1 MSTIDSLSAD
11 ELLADED
18 WWRIYVDS
26 FPASERESRN
36 VIVKSIT
43 QGVGIAL
50 RARREE
56 KTIGLATTH
65 ILMDPPAVFL
75 VYLAVAGRERSRGT
89 GGELM
94 KRAWELGTAHL
105 LARGLRP
112 LGCVWEVDPPETQA
126 ADAEARLR
134 RIAFFQ
140 RHGGQLLNCRYMQP
154 PVNGTTA
161 IPMTLMFMPAS
172 EGAPLTSEV
181 VEGLV
186 RAMYFEKYGKINE
199 IAEEVLHG
207 LLDWR

>member
-1 MSTIDSLSAD
+1 MSEIDSLSAD

-18 WWRIYVDS
+18 WWRIYDDS
-26 FPASERESRN
+26 FPASERESRD
-36 VIVKSIT
+36 VIVKSIA

-50 RARREE
+50 RARCGGM
-56 KTIGLATTH
+56 TIGLATTH

-75 VYLAVAGRERSRGT
+75 VYLAVARRQRSQGT

-94 KRAWELGTAHL
+94 NRAWELGKAHL
-105 LARGLRP
+105 LARGVKP
-112 LGCVWEVDPPETQA
+112 LGCVWEVDSPETHA

-134 RIAFFQ
+134 RISFFQ
-140 RHGGQLLNCRYMQP
+140 RHGGQLLNRRYMQP

-161 IPMTLMFMPAS
+161 IPMSLMFMPAS
-172 EGAPLTSEV
+172 KGQPLASEL

-186 RAMYFEKYGKINE
+186 RAMYFEKYGAINE
-199 IAEEVLHG
+199 IDKEVLHG